1 MCWWCQEKK
10 TTVTVYPCQHTVCQ
24 NCCSQLTF
32 KQCPICRQ
40 HMLSKS
46 GFVCPKFEEK
56 AVQTVAESV
65 VCPKCK
71 EKAVQRVAESFGEYK
86 ITVIDFYKFYLHLSY
101 IVCVND

>member
-1 MCWWCQEKK
+1 MSLMECVNILFHRCWWCQEKK

-65 VCPKCK
+65 GK
-71 EKAVQRVAESFGEYK
+71 YK

-101 IVCVND
+101 IGCVND